1 MAVIEYEHPLEAIQ
15 AVSMFNEQQL
25 YDRIMAVKI
34 DLRDEGKD
42 DGRPVKLPS
51 KKSKKKNFF
60 FFGILKN
67 ILGGLKSIG
76 AGLGIAGNPLRTSSK
91 NI

>member
-1 MAVIEYEHPLEAIQ
+1 
-15 AVSMFNEQQL
+15 
-25 YDRIMAVKI
+25 
-34 DLRDEGKD
+34 
-42 DGRPVKLPS
+42 
-51 KKSKKKNFF
+51 
-60 FFGILKN
+60 LKN